1 VVSALGYIQGSMQK
15 RIGVIFVSRR
25 NSLRSILAEA
35 CLAHL
40 DPKRFSVS
48 SCGQPGHI
56 AREFHP
62 AAVAA
67 LTSASI
73 PPPERPPRNW
83 DELVRANASPA
94 DFVITLDAASA
105 SRQPSWPGQPDA
117 ALWAYPDIAD
127 GDDLEKTAHDAVQM
141 LFSLR
146 RRLELLVSLP
156 MQGADRSAVRS
167 DVRDLG
173 YMR

>member
-1 VVSALGYIQGSMQK
+1 MQK

-40 DPKRFSVS
+40 DPQRFSAS
-48 SCGQPGHI
+48 SCGQPGQV

-62 AAVAA
+62 AAIAA
-67 LTSASI
+67 LHGASM
-73 PPPERPPRNW
+73 PVPTHAPRGW
-83 DELVRANASPA
+83 DELARSNGMVAE
-94 DFVITLDAASA
+94 FVITLDAATE
-105 SRQPSWPGQPDA
+105 SRQPSWPGQPDG
-117 ALWAYPDIAD
+117 ALWAYPDVA
-127 GDDLEKTAHDAVQM
+127 GGNDDPGKVAHDALQL

-156 MQGADRSAVRS
+156 LHGGDRAAVRS

>member
-1 VVSALGYIQGSMQK
+1 MQK

-40 DPKRFSVS
+40 DPKRFSAM
-48 SCGQPGHI
+48 SCGQPGHVG
-56 AREFHP
+56 RELHP
-62 AAVAA
+62 AAVGA
-67 LTSASI
+67 LHSASI
-73 PPPERPPRNW
+73 PVPTHAPRGW
-83 DELVRANASPA
+83 DELARSNGTVAE
-94 DFVITLDAASA
+94 FVITLDAATE

-117 ALWAYPDIAD
+117 ALWDYPDVAAVD
-127 GDDLEKTAHDAVQM
+127 NPEKVAHDAIQL

-156 MQGADRSAVRS
+156 LHGGDRAAVRS

>member
-1 VVSALGYIQGSMQK
+1 MQK

-35 CLAHL
+35 CLTHL
-40 DPKRFSVS
+40 DPKRFSAS
-48 SCGQPGHI
+48 SCGQPGQV

-62 AAVAA
+62 AAIAA
-67 LTSASI
+67 LKSASI
-73 PPPERPPRNW
+73 PLPDRQPRGW
-83 DELVRANASPA
+83 DELARANAHPA
-94 DFVITLDAASA
+94 DFIITLDECTEP
-105 SRQPSWPGQPDA
+105 RQPSWPGQPDA
-117 ALWAYPDIAD
+117 ALWAYPDVLD
-127 GDDLEKTAHDAVQM
+127 GRDPDRIAHDAVHM

>member
-1 VVSALGYIQGSMQK
+1 MQK

-35 CLAHL
+35 CLTHL

-48 SCGQPGHI
+48 SCGQPGQV

-62 AAVAA
+62 AAIAA
-67 LTSASI
+67 LKSASI
-73 PPPERPPRNW
+73 PLPNRQPRGW
-83 DELVRANASPA
+83 DELARANAHAA
-94 DFVITLDAASA
+94 DFVITLDESTEP
-105 SRQPSWPGQPDA
+105 RQPSWPGQPDA
-117 ALWAYPDIAD
+117 ALWAYPDVLD
-127 GDDLEKTAHDAVQM
+127 GRDPDRVAHDAVQM

>member
-1 VVSALGYIQGSMQK
+1 MQK

-40 DPKRFSVS
+40 DPKRFSAS
-48 SCGQPGHI
+48 SCGQPGQV
-56 AREFHP
+56 ARELHP
-62 AAVAA
+62 AAIAA
-67 LTSASI
+67 LKSASI
-73 PPPERPPRNW
+73 PLPNHSPRSW
-83 DELVRANASPA
+83 DELARANGQPA
-94 DFVITLDAASA
+94 DFVITLDESTEP
-105 SRQPSWPGQPDA
+105 RQPSWPGQPDA
-117 ALWAYPDIAD
+117 ALWAYPDVLD
-127 GDDLEKTAHDAVQM
+127 GRDAERIAHDAVQM

-156 MQGADRSAVRS
+156 MQGVDRSAVRS

-173 YMR
+173 YLR

>member
-1 VVSALGYIQGSMQK
+1 MQK

-35 CLAHL
+35 CLTHL
-40 DPKRFSVS
+40 DPQRFSAS
-48 SCGQPGHI
+48 SCGQPGHV

-62 AAVAA
+62 AAIGA
-67 LTSASI
+67 LHSASMAV
-73 PPPERPPRNW
+73 PQRPPRSW
-83 DELVRANASPA
+83 DELARANPSGA
-94 DFVITLDAASA
+94 DFVITLDAYSE
-105 SRQPSWPGQPDA
+105 SLEPPWPGQPDA
-117 ALWAYPDIAD
+117 ALWAYPDVIVGASP
-127 GDDLEKTAHDAVQM
+127 EQVAHAAVQM

>member
-1 VVSALGYIQGSMQK
+1 MQK

-40 DPKRFSVS
+40 DPKRFSAM
-48 SCGQPGHI
+48 SCGQPGHVG
-56 AREFHP
+56 RELHP
-62 AAVAA
+62 AAVGA
-67 LTSASI
+67 LHSASI
-73 PPPERPPRNW
+73 PVPTHSPRGW
-83 DELVRANASPA
+83 DELARSNSTVAE
-94 DFVITLDAASA
+94 FVITLDAATE

-117 ALWAYPDIAD
+117 ALWDYPDVAA
-127 GDDLEKTAHDAVQM
+127 GDNPEKVAHDAIQL

-156 MQGADRSAVRS
+156 LHGGDRAAVRS

>member
-1 VVSALGYIQGSMQK
+1 MQK

-40 DPKRFSVS
+40 DPKRFSAS
-48 SCGQPGHI
+48 SCGQHGHV

-62 AAVAA
+62 AAIGA
-67 LTSASI
+67 LHSASI
-73 PPPERPPRNW
+73 PVPSHGPRSW
-83 DELVRANASPA
+83 DELARSSSPPA
-94 DFVITLDAASA
+94 EFVITLDATTEA
-105 SRQPSWPGQPDA
+105 RQPSWPGQPDG
-117 ALWAYPDIAD
+117 ALWAYPDVAD
-127 GDDLEKTAHDAVQM
+127 GSEPEKVAHDAVQL

-156 MQGADRSAVRS
+156 LHGGDRAAVRS

>member
-1 VVSALGYIQGSMQK
+1 MQK

-35 CLAHL
+35 CLTHL
-40 DPKRFSVS
+40 DPKRFSAS
-48 SCGQPGHI
+48 SCGQPGQV
-56 AREFHP
+56 AREIHP
-62 AAVAA
+62 AAIAA
-67 LTSASI
+67 LKSASI
-73 PPPERPPRNW
+73 PLPDRQPRGW
-83 DELVRANASPA
+83 DELARANAHPA
-94 DFVITLDAASA
+94 DFIITLDESTEP
-105 SRQPSWPGQPDA
+105 RQPSWPGQPDA
-117 ALWAYPDIAD
+117 ALWAYPDVLD
-127 GDDLEKTAHDAVQM
+127 GRDPDRIAHDAVHM

>member
-1 VVSALGYIQGSMQK
+1 MQK

-35 CLAHL
+35 CLSHL

-48 SCGQPGHI
+48 SCGQPGHVG
-56 AREFHP
+56 REFHP
-62 AAVAA
+62 AAIGA
-67 LTSASI
+67 LHSASI
-73 PPPERPPRNW
+73 PVPDRQPRSW
-83 DELVRANASPA
+83 DEVVRAHPSGA
-94 DFVITLDAASA
+94 DFVITLDAATESL
-105 SRQPSWPGQPDA
+105 QPPWPGQPDA
-117 ALWAYPDIAD
+117 ALWAYPDVAAEAD
-127 GDDLEKTAHDAVQM
+127 PEQVAHAAVQM

-156 MQGADRSAVRS
+156 MQGADRAAVRS

>member
-1 VVSALGYIQGSMQK
+1 MQK

-35 CLAHL
+35 CLTHL
-40 DPKRFSVS
+40 DPKRFSAS
-48 SCGQPGHI
+48 SCGQPGQV

-62 AAVAA
+62 AAIVA
-67 LTSASI
+67 LKNASI
-73 PPPERPPRNW
+73 PVPNRPPRGW
-83 DELVRANASPA
+83 DELARANAHAA
-94 DFVITLDAASA
+94 DFVITLDEATEL
-105 SRQPSWPGQPDA
+105 RQPSWPGQPDA
-117 ALWAYPDIAD
+117 ALWAYPDVLD
-127 GDDLEKTAHDAVQM
+127 GRDSDRIAHDAVQT

-173 YMR
+173 YLR

>member
-1 VVSALGYIQGSMQK
+1 MQK

-35 CLAHL
+35 CLTHL
-40 DPKRFSVS
+40 DPKRFSAF
-48 SCGQPGHI
+48 SCGQPGQVG
-56 AREFHP
+56 REFHP
-62 AAVAA
+62 AAIGA
-67 LTSASI
+67 LHSASMAV
-73 PPPERPPRNW
+73 PTHAPRSW
-83 DELVRANASPA
+83 DELARSSGPQAE
-94 DFVITLDAASA
+94 FIITLDAATEA
-105 SRQPSWPGQPDA
+105 RQPPWPGQPDG
-117 ALWAYPDIAD
+117 ALWAYPDVAD
-127 GDDLEKTAHDAVQM
+127 GNDPEKIAHDAIQL

-156 MQGADRSAVRS
+156 LHGGDRSAVRS

>member
-1 VVSALGYIQGSMQK
+1 MQK

-40 DPKRFSVS
+40 DPKRFSAS
-48 SCGQPGHI
+48 SCGQPGQVP
-56 AREFHP
+56 REFHP

-67 LTSASI
+67 LKSASI
-73 PPPERPPRNW
+73 PLPSRPPRSW
-83 DELVRANASPA
+83 DELVRANAAAA
-94 DFVITLDAASA
+94 DFVITLDVTTE
-105 SRQPSWPGQPDA
+105 SRQPPWPGQPDA
-117 ALWAYPDIAD
+117 ALWEYPDVAD
-127 GDDLEKTAHDAVQM
+127 GPDPDKVAHDAVQL

-173 YMR
+173 YLR

>member
-1 VVSALGYIQGSMQK
+1 MQK

-56 AREFHP
+56 AREIHP
-62 AAVAA
+62 AAIAA
-67 LTSASI
+67 LKSASI
-73 PPPERPPRNW
+73 PIPQRPPRSW
-83 DELVRANASPA
+83 DELVRANATAA
-94 DFVITLDAASA
+94 DFVITLDAATE
-105 SRQPSWPGQPDA
+105 SRQPSWPDQPDA

-127 GDDLEKTAHDAVQM
+127 GSDPDKTAHDAIQM

>member
-1 VVSALGYIQGSMQK
+1 MQK
-15 RIGVIFVSRR
+15 RIDVIFVSRR

-40 DPKRFSVS
+40 DPKRFAAS
-48 SCGQPGHI
+48 SCGQPGQVD
-56 AREFHP
+56 REFHP
-62 AAVAA
+62 AAIGA
-67 LTSASI
+67 LMSASI
-73 PPPERPPRNW
+73 PVPTHAPRSW
-83 DELVRANASPA
+83 DDVARSPGTPA
-94 DFVITLDAASA
+94 EFVITLDAATE

-117 ALWAYPDIAD
+117 ALWAYPDVAG
-127 GDDLEKTAHDAVQM
+127 GDDAEKVEHDAIQL

-156 MQGADRSAVRS
+156 LQGVDRAAVRS

-173 YMR
+173 YLR

>member
-1 VVSALGYIQGSMQK
+1 MQK

-35 CLAHL
+35 CLTHL
-40 DPKRFSVS
+40 DPKRFSAS
-48 SCGQPGHI
+48 SCGQPGQV

-62 AAVAA
+62 AAIAA
-67 LTSASI
+67 LRSASI
-73 PPPERPPRNW
+73 PLPDRQPRAW
-83 DELVRANASPA
+83 DELARPSAPVA
-94 DFVITLDAASA
+94 DFVITLDEATEP
-105 SRQPSWPGQPDA
+105 RQPSWPGQPDA
-117 ALWAYPDIAD
+117 ALWAYPDVAGGTDPDRI
-127 GDDLEKTAHDAVQM
+127 AHDAVQT

>member
-1 VVSALGYIQGSMQK
+1 MQK
-15 RIGVIFVSRR
+15 RIVVTFVSRR

-40 DPKRFSVS
+40 DPGRFSAH
-48 SCGQPGHI
+48 SCGQPGQVAGAI
-56 AREFHP
+56 HP
-62 AAVAA
+62 AAIGA
-67 LTSASI
+67 LLSASMSV
-73 PPPERPPRNW
+73 PTRGLRSW
-83 DELVRANASPA
+83 DELARSNSVVA
-94 DFVITLDAASA
+94 DFIITLDADCQPL
-105 SRQPSWPGQPDA
+105 QPSWPGQPDA
-117 ALWAYPDIAD
+117 ALWAYPDVAAGKD
-127 GDDLEKTAHDAVQM
+127 TEETAHAAIQM

-156 MQGADRSAVRS
+156 MHGADRAAVRS

>member
-1 VVSALGYIQGSMQK
+1 MQK

-25 NSLRSILAEA
+25 NSLRSILAEV
-35 CLAHL
+35 CLTHL

-48 SCGQPGHI
+48 SCGQPGQV

-62 AAVAA
+62 AAIAA
-67 LTSASI
+67 LKSASI
-73 PPPERPPRNW
+73 PLPSRQPRGW
-83 DELVRANASPA
+83 DELARANAHAA
-94 DFVITLDAASA
+94 DFVITLDESTEP
-105 SRQPSWPGQPDA
+105 RQPSWPGQPDA
-117 ALWAYPDIAD
+117 ALWAYPDVLD
-127 GDDLEKTAHDAVQM
+127 GRDPDRVVHDAVQM